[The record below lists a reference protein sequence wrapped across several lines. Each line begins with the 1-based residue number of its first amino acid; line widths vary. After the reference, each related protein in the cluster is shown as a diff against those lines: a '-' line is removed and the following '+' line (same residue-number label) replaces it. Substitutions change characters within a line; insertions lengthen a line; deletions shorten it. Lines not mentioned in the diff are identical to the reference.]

1 MRLTAARMSIS
12 HPIGLRG
19 RCQATTSPTTAKD
32 TATTTFGPPVAS
44 GFCLVASDSGIT
56 ATARS
61 TIRPASTDADA
72 GDASQEWRPPARA
85 DALSLAVSALTDT
98 TLRPDRSGNVT
109 AQHGN
114 PQPRSRS
121 PPGPEARG
129 PSHVTPHAG
138 LGKCG
143 CW

>member
-1 MRLTAARMSIS
+1 MRLTAARTSIS

-61 TIRPASTDADA
+61 TVRPARTDADA
-72 GDASQEWRPPARA
+72 GDASQEWRPPAAAGARA
-85 DALSLAVSALTDT
+85 APVSPRTNP
-98 TLRPDRSGNVT
+98 TLRRDGPGNFP
-109 AQHGN
+109 AQ
-114 PQPRSRS
+114 
-121 PPGPEARG
+121 PGPPKGAD
-129 PSHVTPHAG
+129 
-138 LGKCG
+138 
-143 CW
+143 

>member
-1 MRLTAARMSIS
+1 MRLKAARTSIS

-61 TIRPASTDADA
+61 TVRPARTDADA

-85 DALSLAVSALTDT
+85 GALSLAVSALTDT

-109 AQHGN
+109 AQHGTPQRADITN
-114 PQPRSRS
+114 P
-121 PPGPEARG
+121 GRG
-129 PSHVTPHAG
+129 GRPQAT
-138 LGKCG
+138 
-143 CW
+143 